1 MLEKRNIVMF
11 DFKSILPPNST
22 KLERDLEY
30 IGIKVEQMPVPF
42 VALSRI
48 DDCPER
54 YLPWLAWSHRVEY
67 WNPEWSV
74 EQKRQAIR
82 HARTFN
88 QQRGTASS
96 IRHLIDTVAGK
107 YRLVAWHEMKP
118 KGVPYTFIVQVDKQ
132 QILTVDELATLHT
145 AIDATKSQRDLYA
158 IDAKIKTE
166 TLMYIGGFSTQ
177 AERIYLAQK

>member
-1 MLEKRNIVMF
+1 MPKYRSL
-11 DFKSILPPNST
+11 LPVNST
-22 KLERDLEY
+22 QLERDLEY
-30 IGIKVEQMPVPF
+30 IGVKIERLPVPF

-48 DDCPER
+48 DECPEA

-67 WNPEWSV
+67 WNPDWTI
-74 EQKRQAIR
+74 EQKRQAI
-82 HARTFN
+82 HSAKDFN
-88 QQRGTASS
+88 AGRGTQGSLQA
-96 IRHLIDTVAGK
+96 LINTVTTD
-107 YRLVAWHEMKP
+107 YRITSWHQMKP
-118 KGVPYTFIVQVDKQ
+118 KGQPFSFVVKVSPHRL
-132 QILTVDELATLHT
+132 LTIDELAMLHT